1 MSQFYDLLSKAA
13 RDMGSP
19 LSGLPPKAP
28 VTPEES
34 ALIRLDSNENP
45 LGPSPRA
52 LQALRLSLYELHAYP
67 DDDCCRLRERLAA
80 VHSLPFE
87 QVMATAGSTQMLAL
101 LCQTLL
107 AEGLNAVTSERSFVV
122 YGMAVHATG
131 AQLIEAPMR
140 DDRIDLTAILDLIN
154 EYTRIIFLANP
165 NNPTGTMLDADAL
178 DRFFAEVPGH
188 VVVVL
193 DEAYYEY
200 AAHFAERRKAKYSRS
215 LEYLRQGASV
225 VVLRT
230 FSKVHGL
237 AGLRVGYGLGPAELL
252 GYCARMKNTFSV
264 SAVAQAAALAA
275 LDDQEH
281 IARTVAHNAEQAGP
295 LGVGLSELGYRVVP
309 TWANFLYCDLGESAT
324 EVVAQLRKEGVS
336 VRPLTAWGASNCI
349 RVSIGTAEQN
359 ESLLTAMEIVA
370 NSRSA
375 ERMEIRPRQ
384 GSSVVRSLTPP
395 EERLRSG

>member
-1 MSQFYDLLSKAA
+1 MSQFYDLLSQAA

-19 LSGLPPKAP
+19 LSALPAQRH
-28 VTPEES
+28 VIRDES
-34 ALIRLDSNENP
+34 PLIRLDSNENP
-45 LGPSPRA
+45 YGPSA
-52 LQALRLSLYELHAYP
+52 LALEAVRRSLEGLHTYP
-67 DDDCCRLRERLAA
+67 DDDCSLLRERLAS

-87 QVMATAGSTQMLAL
+87 QVMVTAGSTQMLAL

-107 AEGLNAVTSERSFVV
+107 AHGLNAITSERSFVV

-140 DDRIDLTAILDLIN
+140 NDRIDLSAILDLVN

-165 NNPTGTMLDADAL
+165 NNPTGTVLDADTL
-178 DRFFAEVPGH
+178 DRFFAEVPRH

-193 DEAYYEY
+193 DEAYYEF
-200 AAHFAERRKAKYSRS
+200 ASHFAELRRVKYSRS
-215 LEYLRQGASV
+215 LEYLRRGAGI

-230 FSKVHGL
+230 FSKAHGL

-264 SAVAQAAALAA
+264 SVAAQAAALAA
-275 LDDQEH
+275 LGDGEH
-281 IARTVAHNAEQAGP
+281 IARTVASNADQSRP

-309 TWANFLYCDLGESAT
+309 TWANFLYCDLGEDAAA
-324 EVVAQLRKEGVS
+324 VAARLRKESVS
-336 VRPLTAWGASNCI
+336 VRPLTAWGAPNAI

-359 ESLLTAMEIVA
+359 ESFLEAMENVA
-370 NSRSA
+370 NL
-375 ERMEIRPRQ
+375 RPADRNDARTAD
-384 GSSVVRSLTPP
+384 VKRADVR
-395 EERLRSG
+395 RA